1 MQRGAKA
8 WRVRHPTARV
18 RISSTTSTLFQFIK
32 FNRCYICYL
41 IVKRTNKNKKRPD
54 RSILKRESAEGRIS
68 IAPMNPCSRKTNDL
82 SFISSERRCQAQFPN
97 CLKNKSLHSR
107 RKVKKGTNGFNHRD
121 QYYWANISNNCLNN
135 FTANSCKNIHWPS
148 IWCQEFYCYLHCD

>member
-18 RISSTTSTLFQFIK
+18 RISSTTSMLFQFIK

-121 QYYWANISNNCLNN
+121 QYY
-135 FTANSCKNIHWPS
+135 
-148 IWCQEFYCYLHCD
+148 